1 MNRILYDRNH
11 PHKSRESESL
21 YENIGHFID
30 EHIEEELSMNRLS
43 NEFFVSK
50 YHIYSHYFLCKY
62 FPF

>member
-43 NEFFVSK
+43 NEFF
-50 YHIYSHYFLCKY
+50 CKQIPY
-62 FPF
+62 LLTLFPL